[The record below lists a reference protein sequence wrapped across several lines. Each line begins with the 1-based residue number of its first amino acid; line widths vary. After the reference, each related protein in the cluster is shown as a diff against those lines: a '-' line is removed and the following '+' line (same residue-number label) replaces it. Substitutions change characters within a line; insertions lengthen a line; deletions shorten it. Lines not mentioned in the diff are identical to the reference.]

1 MGEELCER
9 LMSLVVCKGM
19 LDMLDVMCY
28 CCAHEHGVLERAM
41 KFVRHACARGDG
53 CLGFYLGVF
62 V

>member
-1 MGEELCER
+1 
-9 LMSLVVCKGM
+9 MSLVVCKGM